1 MPKKEIEYEK
11 IIHLRVTDK
20 QYNTWT
26 EYVEN
31 KENDFTSISSLVR
44 YAVDELIEGN
54 KLKNSVQLAI
64 EKEVKKLDKKYDD
77 IVAQNLKILKKIAN
91 KSPPPQDTKIREF
104 QTEFIE
110 NLFKEKPRDEKEI
123 QKLVPNLTITETI
136 DIINGLIEATIIEPY
151 KDKYKY
157 REEI

>member
-11 IIHLRVTDK
+11 IIHLRVTDN
-20 QYNTWT
+20 QYDRWSK
-26 EYVEN
+26 YVEN
-31 KENDFTSISSLVR
+31 KDNNFTSLSSLIR

-54 KLKNSVQLAI
+54 LLKNSVQLAI
-64 EKEVKKLDKKYDD
+64 EKEVKKLDQKYDE
-77 IVAQNLKILKKIAN
+77 IVAQNLKILEKIAS
-91 KSPPPQDTKIREF
+91 KSPPPQDIKLREF
-104 QTEFIE
+104 QTEYIE

-123 QKLVPNLTITETI
+123 QKLVPNLTLTETI
-136 DIINGLIEATIIEPY
+136 DIINKLLEATIIVPY